1 MLVSLFLHISEST
14 CSAFFEGW
22 AIGYVL
28 SELTG
33 VPVLPRGNPDVGLG
47 TSGHY
52 LQMIQE
58 LSETYSKF
66 VRFLL
71 SIEGEEMWLQWMAA
85 SKH

>member
-1 MLVSLFLHISEST
+1 M
-14 CSAFFEGW
+14 
-22 AIGYVL
+22 
-28 SELTG
+28 
-33 VPVLPRGNPDVGLG
+33 LPRGNPDVGLG